1 MAGDWIKMQTC
12 LPDKPEVWRIAS
24 IIGCEPDAVIG
35 KLLRVW
41 SWFDSHTEDG
51 NAVGVT
57 YSLVDRVS
65 GVTGFAEAMAL
76 CGWLEQ
82 RDLILSLPKFD
93 RHNGKTAKNR
103 ALTNERVAKS
113 RSKSNAEC
121 NGVSVTKTVTREEK
135 RREDISKP
143 PTEVGKT
150 GKPVIPPCPI
160 DEIISVYHETCPML
174 PRFQVRNDTRDGYIR
189 SRWKQFFSEGD
200 FTTKEGGLD
209 CFRWF
214 FENKVGPS
222 KFLTGQSEGRNGA
235 KPFIADLEWLMRPT
249 NFAKVIEG
257 KYA

>member
-1 MAGDWIKMQTC
+1 MQTC

-41 SWFDSHTEDG
+41 AWFDSHTEDG

-82 RDLILSLPKFD
+82 KDLVLSLPKFD

-113 RSKSNAEC
+113 RAKSNAEC
-121 NGVSVTKTVTREEK
+121 NDQSVTKIVTREEK
-135 RREDISKP
+135 RREEVNTSIDDSFSKFWAAYP
-143 PTEVGKT
+143 VKKGRAVAERAFAKARINGDFDRIMRALKAQVAASKDFQFFPHASTWINGKRWD
-150 GKPVIPPCPI
+150 
-160 DEIISVYHETCPML
+160 DEIAGHSSSPGSTL
-174 PRFQVRNDTRDGYIR
+174 
-189 SRWKQFFSEGD
+189 
-200 FTTKEGGLD
+200 
-209 CFRWF
+209 
-214 FENKVGPS
+214 
-222 KFLTGQSEGRNGA
+222 
-235 KPFIADLEWLMRPT
+235 
-249 NFAKVIEG
+249 FAGVE
-257 KYA
+257 